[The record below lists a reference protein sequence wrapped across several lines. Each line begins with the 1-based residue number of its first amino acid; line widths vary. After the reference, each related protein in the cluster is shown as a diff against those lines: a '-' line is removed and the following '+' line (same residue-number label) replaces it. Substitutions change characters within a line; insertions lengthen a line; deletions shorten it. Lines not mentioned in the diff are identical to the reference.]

1 MEHPRGEA
9 QGAPGTPQ
17 QPRKPPIG
25 SKAILKA
32 RHDTNGHQT
41 KPQEV
46 RKQGQD
52 DFQRP
57 IATSLE
63 GQATSRT
70 ARSFDSR
77 HSPRGAT
84 PVSAAS
90 HASAAFL
97 DSNGVQPQPVANCQ
111 PHNSV
116 SLHSNSGQQR
126 DPAVSAPQEPSVA
139 SASDTHREH
148 EMAEAP
154 VSAAQPVPAVSTE
167 TDSRSPNPAADAHG
181 GTLSS
186 QTRYP
191 AATPSTQTTCSTDAL
206 RSSLPSLITSEPVA
220 NGRVSS
226 DFSRQHG
233 SPSDAH
239 GPITR
244 HSPVGQLS
252 ANSGQHPV
260 SKPILKMKRTGQN
273 FPISSPRSSSP
284 LRTPASLHQRNAPS
298 PNRKPGP
305 VQQGSSISSK
315 PSQSSQTRGISLP
328 KAGNGPKRTGSDTSV
343 RLSTNCRMNA
353 LELRHKCADTRD
365 SKWKL
370 DAWSLC
376 EWIDC

>member
-1 MEHPRGEA
+1 MEHARGEA

-17 QPRKPPIG
+17 QPRKSPIG

-57 IATSLE
+57 IAASLG

-70 ARSFDSR
+70 ARSFDS
-77 HSPRGAT
+77 PGGAT
-84 PVSAAS
+84 LVSAAL
-90 HASAAFL
+90 HASAALL
-97 DSNGVQPQPVANCQ
+97 DSNGVQPQLGANCQ
-111 PHNSV
+111 PHKSV
-116 SLHSNSGQQR
+116 PLHSNYGQQR
-126 DPAVSAPQEPSVA
+126 NPVVSAPRKPSVA

-148 EMAEAP
+148 EMDKAP
-154 VSAAQPVPAVSTE
+154 VSDAQPMSAISTE
-167 TDSRSPNPAADAHG
+167 TYSPSPNPAADTHSAN
-181 GTLSS
+181 LSS
-186 QTRYP
+186 QTRHR
-191 AATPSTQTTCSTDAL
+191 AARPSSQTTSSADAL
-206 RSSLPSLITSEPVA
+206 RSSLPSLLTSEPVA
-220 NGRVSS
+220 NGRSGS

-233 SPSDAH
+233 SAGNVH
-239 GPITR
+239 GLIIG
-244 HSPVGQLS
+244 HSPVGHLS
-252 ANSGQHPV
+252 ANSGQHPI

-273 FPISSPRSSSP
+273 FPISSPGSSSP
-284 LRTPASLHQRNAPS
+284 LRTPASLNQRNAPL

-305 VQQGSSISSK
+305 VQQGSSILSK
-315 PSQSSQTRGISLP
+315 PSPSSQTRGISLP

-343 RLSTNCRMNA
+343 RSSTNCRINA

-365 SKWKL
+365 SEWKL
-370 DAWSLC
+370 DAWSFR

>member
-1 MEHPRGEA
+1 MERPQEEA

-25 SKAILKA
+25 SKATAKA

-41 KPQEV
+41 KPREV

-52 DFQRP
+52 DSQRP
-57 IATSLE
+57 FAASLE

-70 ARSFDSR
+70 ARSFDSA
-77 HSPRGAT
+77 GAAT

-97 DSNGVQPQPVANCQ
+97 DSNGVQAQPVANCQ

-116 SLHSNSGQQR
+116 PLHSNHGQQR
-126 DPAVSAPQEPSVA
+126 DRALSAPREPSVA
-139 SASDTHREH
+139 SPSDTHREH

-154 VSAAQPVPAVSTE
+154 VSAAQPLSAISTE
-167 TDSRSPNPAADAHG
+167 TYSRSPNPAADTHS

-186 QTRYP
+186 QTRHP
-191 AATPSTQTTCSTDAL
+191 AARPSSQTTSSADAL
-206 RSSLPSLITSEPVA
+206 RSSLPSLATSEPVA

-233 SPSDAH
+233 SPGDVH
-239 GPITR
+239 GPITS
-244 HSPVGQLS
+244 HSPIGQLS
-252 ANSGQHPV
+252 ANSGQHPI

-284 LRTPASLHQRNAPS
+284 LRTPASLRQRNAPS

-305 VQQGSSISSK
+305 VQQGSSILSK
-315 PSQSSQTRGISLP
+315 PSLSSQTRGISLP
-328 KAGNGPKRTGSDTSV
+328 KAGNGSKRTGSDTSV
-343 RLSTNCRMNA
+343 RSSTNCRMNA

-370 DAWSLC
+370 DAWSFR